1 MVSHRGGTVRQRVSC
16 RRMRPA
22 AARTRPARTA
32 DVRGRDR
39 RVDVAGFVVGGAE
52 RLVPLAAELR

>member
-1 MVSHRGGTVRQRVSC
+1 VVSHRGGTVRQRVSC

-32 DVRGRDR
+32 
-39 RVDVAGFVVGGAE
+39 
-52 RLVPLAAELR
+52 